1 VSAGTPV
8 LNRRVFRTIRF
19 RLTAGYSLLLS
30 GLAALAVGGI
40 YLAVAS
46 TVDAEPLQAVRV
58 QQGYQL
64 PNGKIVTTGEQFE
77 LADLAS
83 VQEAVN
89 YQTLQALQRY
99 SLVGLAGLFV
109 ASIVISWWLSGRAL
123 RPVRR
128 ITATTKE
135 ITATDLSRRI
145 ALEGPADE
153 LRDLSETIDN
163 MLDRLDRAFAAQR
176 QLIDDASHEL
186 RNPLAVI
193 QANVEAVLSRDD
205 VSTEERDQATQV
217 VGRATRRMTRLVEDL
232 LASAQ
237 RSATELADTDVDLA
251 EVADE
256 AGEEYELLAGDRGL
270 RLARRLGVG
279 LVTVGDPDGI
289 RRAVLNLLSNAVRL
303 APEGTEVVLGAG
315 QERGWCWVAV
325 RDDGPGI
332 AEQDQE
338 RVFDRFWRGSRT
350 DADGRTGLG
359 LSIVRQVVES
369 HGGSIAL
376 HSASGVGSCF
386 VLWFPA
392 RTDPASPT
400 GGRSLRPPATDPLPR
415 TLSGAPS
422 V

>member
-1 VSAGTPV
+1 MSTLV
-8 LNRRVFRTIRF
+8 NKRVFRTIRF
-19 RLTAGYSLLLS
+19 RLTAGYSFLLS

-89 YQTLQALQRY
+89 YQTLQALQQY
-99 SLVGLAGLFV
+99 SLLGVAGLFV
-109 ASIVISWWLSGRAL
+109 ASLAISWWLSGRAL

-153 LRDLSETIDN
+153 LRDLSETIDD

-205 VSTEERDQATQV
+205 VGTEEREQATQV

-237 RSATELADTDVDLA
+237 RSATELAVTDVDLA

-256 AGEEYELLAGDRGL
+256 AGEEYDLLAGDRGL
-270 RLARRLGVG
+270 LLTRRLGVG
-279 LVTVGDPDGI
+279 LITVGDPDGI

-303 APEGTEVVLGAG
+303 APEGTEVMLGAG
-315 QERGWCWVAV
+315 QERGWCWIAV

-332 AEQDQE
+332 AGPEQD

-350 DADGRTGLG
+350 GADGRTGLG

-369 HGGSIAL
+369 HGGSVAL
-376 HSASGVGSCF
+376 HSAPEVGSCF

-392 RTDPASPT
+392 RTTTDAPA
-400 GGRSLRPPATDPLPR
+400 RSLRPPAVDPLPR
-415 TLSGAPS
+415 TPS
-422 V
+422 VAPTA